1 MYAKGVPGAKTFLP
15 YSHFVNDFKRKK
27 LGFFPIIEA
36 FTLKLTPDER
46 LGKSLSPDQSTIG
59 SRSKQIATESKSHTT
74 SIIKVCKIYNKFDL
88 VFMPSCMLVP
98 ILLIFYL

>member
-36 FTLKLTPDER
+36 IP
-46 LGKSLSPDQSTIG
+46 SNSPLMRG
-59 SRSKQIATESKSHTT
+59 
-74 SIIKVCKIYNKFDL
+74 
-88 VFMPSCMLVP
+88 
-98 ILLIFYL
+98 